1 MFNGLHILCI
11 SPIDWDFLWQ
21 RHQIFMTMFAKE
33 GNQVFYLEN
42 LNPSPAL
49 DLSIFKKILK
59 RVARITLKPNH
70 QNEPKLP
77 NITVITPLIIPGKNK
92 FAEFINK
99 NILLRLLVFYLKS
112 KKIKNPV
119 IWTYLATSSA
129 VKLINYLKPKFL
141 IYDCVFDASLHPNS
155 PQDIKV
161 SEREIIK
168 TADLIFT
175 DSQYLFKKCRDINT
189 NTYIIP
195 PGVNFE
201 RFSNPAL
208 IKDEAMF
215 VRIPK
220 PRICFFGG
228 IDKMR
233 LDMEL
238 IKYIAEEYP
247 SWSIVLFG
255 PIINT
260 EISDLKLKN
269 VYFEGIIPHAKL
281 AGYLSQMDAL
291 ILPYKIIPFSKSIFP
306 AKIFE
311 CMATGKP
318 IVSTPLEELNLLQEG
333 VIRIGKTKEEFAQA
347 IKDSLISDTRTQ
359 KQKRLEIA
367 KENSWNQRFDKIKKI
382 IEEYLTEKR
391 I

>member
-1 MFNGLHILCI
+1 MFNDSHILCI

-42 LNPSPAL
+42 LNPSPAF
-49 DLSIFKKILK
+49 DLSIFQKILK
-59 RVARITLKPNH
+59 RAARITLKPNH
-70 QNEPKLP
+70 QNKPKLP

-155 PQDIKV
+155 PKDIKV

-168 TADLIFT
+168 AADLIFT
-175 DSQYLFKKCRDINT
+175 DSQHLFKKFRDLNT

-195 PGVNFE
+195 PGVDFE
-201 RFSNPAL
+201 HFGNPPL

-238 IKYIAEEYP
+238 IKYIAEEYS

-269 VYFEGIIPHAKL
+269 VYFEGVIPHTKL
-281 AGYLSQMDAL
+281 AGYLSEMDVF

-318 IVSTPLEELNLLQEG
+318 IVSTPLEELNCLEEG

-347 IKDSLISDTRTQ
+347 IQDSLISDTQTQ
-359 KQKRLEIA
+359 KQKRLGIA
-367 KENSWNQRFDKIKKI
+367 KENSWEERFEKIKVILEKYLREKI
-382 IEEYLTEKR
+382 
-391 I
+391 

>member
-1 MFNGLHILCI
+1 MSKDKHIICI
-11 SPIDWDFLWQ
+11 SPIGWDFLWQ
-21 RHQIFMTMFAKE
+21 RHQIFMTMFAQE
-33 GNQVFYLEN
+33 DNQVLYLEN
-42 LNPSPAL
+42 LNPSPAF
-49 DLSIFKKILK
+49 DLSIFQKMLK
-59 RVARITLKPNH
+59 RIARIILNPH
-70 QNEPKLP
+70 QRRKYLLP
-77 NITVITPLIIPGKNK
+77 NLTIITPLIMPGKNK

-112 KKIKNPV
+112 KKIKNPI
-119 IWTYLATSSA
+119 IWTYLATSP
-129 VKLINYLKPKFL
+129 VLKLIDYLKPRFL

-155 PQDIKV
+155 PKDIKV

-175 DSQYLFKKCRDINT
+175 DSQYLFKKCRDINI

-195 PGVNFE
+195 PGVDFE
-201 RFSNPAL
+201 RFSNPAI
-208 IKDEAMF
+208 IKDEIIF
-215 VRIPK
+215 EEIPK

-233 LDMEL
+233 LDIEL
-238 IKYIAEEYP
+238 IKYLAEKYP
-247 SWSIVLFG
+247 DWSIVLFG
-255 PIINT
+255 PVINT

-269 VYFEGIIPHAKL
+269 VYFEGVIPHAKL
-281 AGYLSQMDAL
+281 AGYLSQMDVL

-318 IVSTPLEELNLLQEG
+318 IVSTPLGELSSIEEG

-347 IKDSLISDTRTQ
+347 IKDSLISDTEIQ
-359 KQKRLEIA
+359 KQKRLRIA
-367 KENSWNQRFDKIKKI
+367 RENSWGQRFKEIKAI
-382 IEEYLTEKR
+382 IEKR
-391 I
+391 LSI